1 LRVSP
6 FGWLNRLIVWGMDFS
21 EGPAILSRF
30 PIVAHE
36 VYDLPRC
43 RKRLDPRVLLRAE
56 VDAAWGRLHVFSTH
70 IARDDCQIEAVAE
83 RVRAFQ
89 GPLPAI
95 VTGDFNMGEHL
106 PAMVSLVNGH
116 GFVDAFRRANPGA
129 RGATVWQRI
138 HAAQSTASRRVDYV
152 LYLPGTRVAGRL
164 VSSQV
169 ILDEP
174 GRLADGS
181 RLWPS
186 DHYGVMAAIDLR
198 EPVARV
204 Q

>member
-1 LRVSP
+1 
-6 FGWLNRLIVWGMDFS
+6 
-21 EGPAILSRF
+21 
-30 PIVAHE
+30 
-36 VYDLPRC
+36 
-43 RKRLDPRVLLRAE
+43 
-56 VDAAWGRLHVFSTH
+56 
-70 IARDDCQIEAVAE
+70 
-83 RVRAFQ
+83 
-89 GPLPAI
+89 
-95 VTGDFNMGEHL
+95 
-106 PAMVSLVNGH
+106 
-116 GFVDAFRRANPGA
+116 
-129 RGATVWQRI
+129 
-138 HAAQSTASRRVDYV
+138 VDYV